1 VYRQTL
7 DATIANGASLSGACD
22 LGNARLS
29 AIYMPSSW
37 TTADLTFQAS
47 ADGVTY
53 QDLYASDNAGNDAEY
68 LIGAGSARVITVPI
82 ADFAALR
89 YLKVRSGTTG
99 SAVAQGGARTITL
112 LLAVL

>member
-1 VYRQTL
+1 VYRQTVT
-7 DATIANGASLSGACD
+7 ATIASGASLSGACD

-29 AIYMPSSW
+29 AISMPSSW

-47 ADGVTY
+47 ADGTTY

-99 SAVAQGGARTITL
+99 SAVSQGGDRTITL
-112 LLAVL
+112 ITAVL